1 MARKP
6 ARSSSSALTEKLP
19 QLSTIGQSHTW
30 CRDKGEQLATPATP
44 AVPFQHAGERVWP
57 FFCTEAGG
65 QVANLSATHSCVRAE
80 TDTATDT
87 GAASSAH
94 SIISLAGG
102 ADGRG

>member
-1 MARKP
+1 MPREG
-6 ARSSSSALTEKLP
+6 SSLERASWESFHSSA
-19 QLSTIGQSHTW
+19 SSAQSHTW